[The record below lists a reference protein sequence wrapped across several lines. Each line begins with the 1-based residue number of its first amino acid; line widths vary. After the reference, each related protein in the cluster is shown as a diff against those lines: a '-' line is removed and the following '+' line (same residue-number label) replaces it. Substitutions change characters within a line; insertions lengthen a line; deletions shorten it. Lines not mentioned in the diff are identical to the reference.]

1 MPAFPTLAAWSA
13 LLRRYWIYIVQG
25 AVELGCNH
33 YCTQLQTVAKRL
45 AKKLWE
51 TNTPLPVSFS
61 FFSVWFPVNTL
72 LLLLFAPEQSVGFPP
87 CSLPAARLA
96 EP

>member
-1 MPAFPTLAAWSA
+1 M
-13 LLRRYWIYIVQG
+13 
-25 AVELGCNH
+25 H
-33 YCTQLQTVAKRL
+33 TVANSCETFS
-45 AKKLWE
+45 KK